1 MQIMDGRGKQVNVGL
16 TVRYG
21 GTGTTGEVSAVKV
34 EDDEGWVQIEHSE
47 IWYNSESLE
56 VLAKNNNEPKK
67 ESSKDFNVE
76 KALEKSNKN
85 KDDLADVAM
94 GTGTCD
100 GGG

>member
-1 MQIMDGRGKQVNVGL
+1 MQINDGRGKQVNVGL

-21 GTGTTGEVSAVKV
+21 GTGTTGEVSAVKL
-34 EDDEGWVQIEHSE
+34 DGDEGWVQIDHSE

-56 VLAKNNNEPKK
+56 VMSKNNIKSKK
-67 ESSKDFNVE
+67 NSSKEFNPAQTVE
-76 KALEKSNKN
+76 KSKN
-85 KDDLADVAM
+85 KSDLSDVSM